1 MQNSSKNI
9 YSGGRTKPFHLTCY
23 FGEIE
28 SIKHKHKSKIKGKEK
43 SKTAYYFEVKLKD
56 YFTEDISIEDNK
68 NIKKWMKEYCEEY
81 DLKSANYLPILTFSE
96 NVF

>member
-1 MQNSSKNI
+1 ME
-9 YSGGRTKPFHLTCY
+9 GRTKPFHLTSY

-28 SIKHKHKSKIKGKEK
+28 YIKHKSKIKGKEN

-68 NIKKWMKEYCEEY
+68 NIKKWMAAYCEEY